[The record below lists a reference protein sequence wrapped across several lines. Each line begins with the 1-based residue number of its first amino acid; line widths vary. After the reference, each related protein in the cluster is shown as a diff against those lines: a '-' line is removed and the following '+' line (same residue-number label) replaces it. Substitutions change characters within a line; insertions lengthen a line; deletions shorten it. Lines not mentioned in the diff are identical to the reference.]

1 MQCKH
6 ASNFKIYLLLIL
18 IVQCM
23 FYKKQHLGNYKLIKL
38 HQIFIRS
45 ARDLLTGLWQTKNLS
60 LSHISAATT
69 STIISLQFLN
79 FSSIHTCRY
88 SIQANVYYLPRS
100 HSDFYFRYLLE
111 HISPYQL
118 SRASIKHD
126 KH

>member
-45 ARDLLTGLWQTKNLS
+45 ALALFDVLCQIKNLF

-69 STIISLQFLN
+69 SIIIFLQFLN
-79 FSSIHTCRY
+79 SSNIHTCHY
-88 SIQANVYYLPRS
+88 NILANVYYLPRNRL
-100 HSDFYFRYLLE
+100 DFYSHYLPARKL
-111 HISPYQL
+111 PYQL
-118 SRASIKHD
+118 LHASIKHG